1 MRTEKSPPRIAC
13 KTCNRS
19 YPNEVA
25 PLLLLVEPCSRSVS
39 REPVA
44 GDSIV
49 SLIHCIVVPS
59 GNDQSAAP
67 GRKNAGDQIETSCTA
82 LVFSRIFE
90 QARRAASSHPNQNP
104 ANPGKFRSIRRIF
117 AIRVH
122 DLAFRSRMWAALRA
136 ARVETERMRDG
147 YPTDRI
153 LVRLADDLSHKRPRV
168 DGQSTLLVVSF
179 VTQQPWSTERPAER
193 LRAARLKFPFSPR
206 VSRLLPAS
214 GWSSKAP

>member
-1 MRTEKSPPRIAC
+1 MRTEKSPPRTAC
-13 KTCNRS
+13 KTCSRS

-25 PLLLLVEPCSRSVS
+25 LLLPVVEPCSRSVS

-49 SLIHCIVVPS
+49 SPIHCIAVPS

-67 GRKNAGDQIETSCTA
+67 GRKNAGDQIETNCTA

-104 ANPGKFRSIRRIF
+104 ANRGKFRCTGRIF

-122 DLAFRSRMWAALRA
+122 DLAYRSRIRRLR
-136 ARVETERMRDG
+136 G
-147 YPTDRI
+147 P
-153 LVRLADDLSHKRPRV
+153 HF
-168 DGQSTLLVVSF
+168 G
-179 VTQQPWSTERPAER
+179 RPA
-193 LRAARLKFPFSPR
+193 LKR
-206 VSRLLPAS
+206 N
-214 GWSSKAP
+214 G

>member
-1 MRTEKSPPRIAC
+1 MRAEKSPPRIAC

-49 SLIHCIVVPS
+49 SPIHCIVVPS

-82 LVFSRIFE
+82 LVVFPHLRAGA
-90 QARRAASSHPNQNP
+90 ARRQLSSEPK
-104 ANPGKFRSIRRIF
+104 PGKPGK
-117 AIRVH
+117 VPKH
-122 DLAFRSRMWAALRA
+122 
-136 ARVETERMRDG
+136 
-147 YPTDRI
+147 P
-153 LVRLADDLSHKRPRV
+153 
-168 DGQSTLLVVSF
+168 
-179 VTQQPWSTERPAER
+179 
-193 LRAARLKFPFSPR
+193 
-206 VSRLLPAS
+206 
-214 GWSSKAP
+214 

>member
-49 SLIHCIVVPS
+49 SPIHCIVVPS

-104 ANPGKFRSIRRIF
+104 ANQGKFRSIGRIF
-117 AIRVH
+117 AIRAH
-122 DLAFRSRMWAALRA
+122 DPAFRSRMRWLR
-136 ARVETERMRDG
+136 G
-147 YPTDRI
+147 P
-153 LVRLADDLSHKRPRV
+153 HF
-168 DGQSTLLVVSF
+168 G
-179 VTQQPWSTERPAER
+179 RPA
-193 LRAARLKFPFSPR
+193 LKWNGCWTDTR
-206 VSRLLPAS
+206 RIGL
-214 GWSSKAP
+214 